1 MAYAVTTTGARI
13 GGILDSIDFND
24 TTLRS
29 GGWTAAGAKNTALD
43 TGDTITI
50 INADGSKSALA
61 LVQDLLTAERGVVY
75 MTGLGAFTY
84 EERGS
89 RARRTVPT
97 AMANTV
103 TNKQLGDSYT
113 VTNKAL
119 TNNVATLT
127 VGAHSIP
134 TGATVT
140 ITGVD
145 ATFNGIAVVT
155 ATTSTTISYAVTAAN
170 VASTA
175 SSGTVVAQVATLTIG
190 SHSVVAGTTVKV
202 VNVDAALNG
211 VVVVTSVTSTT
222 IKYAKTGSTIAS
234 TAATGTVAVVVTS
247 AALLS
252 QPGFEFDQ
260 LINRQSV
267 TRLDYTQPSPYTAS
281 GSTVQVGS
289 NQVSMKLFGVSDGQ
303 PITTGYVN
311 SDAAA
316 LSLGQYI
323 ANIRSTYVSP
333 VTVQLDS
340 ADTTTMMMQLTTEL
354 QDRVEVYDQTSNTT
368 GSYIVEG
375 IAVEI
380 TNGGQSFVTT
390 YTLSPYGSALPFI
403 LDSPTQGIFAP
414 PDGTVTYSE
423 VVSGVRPTD
432 ATYGAAGAWVLE
444 TDTSRYFQNTGT
456 LASPV
461 WTQTVFP
468 VLTY

>member
-29 GGWTAAGAKNTALD
+29 GGWTAAAAKNTALD
-43 TGDTITI
+43 TGDIITV

-61 LVQDLLTAERGVVY
+61 VVQDLLIAERGVVY

-103 TNKQLGDSYT
+103 TNK
-113 VTNKAL
+113 AL
-119 TNNVATLT
+119 TSN
-127 VGAHSIP
+127 
-134 TGATVT
+134 
-140 ITGVD
+140 
-145 ATFNGIAVVT
+145 
-155 ATTSTTISYAVTAAN
+155 
-170 VASTA
+170 
-175 SSGTVVAQVATLTIG
+175 VATLTIG
-190 SHSVVAGTTVKV
+190 THSIVVGTTVKV
-202 VNVDAALNG
+202 LNVDNTFNG
-211 VVVVTSVTSTT
+211 VYVVTAVTSNT
-222 IKYAKTGSTIAS
+222 ISYAKTAANIAS

-281 GSTVQVGS
+281 GSTIQVGS

-311 SDAAA
+311 TDAAA

-414 PDGTVTYSE
+414 PDGTVAYSE
-423 VVSGVRPTD
+423 TVSGVRPTD